1 MKKVKIAF
9 FDAKPYD
16 KEFFSRI
23 NEKYG
28 YEIHFFTPHLTPDT
42 VRLAAGYEVV
52 CIFVNDIVTP
62 PMLDE
67 LYENGTRQLALR
79 SAGYNNVNLQHAYGK
94 IHVTRVPAYSPHAVA
109 EHAVALMMAL
119 NRKTHKAYIR
129 TRENNFTLSGLLG
142 FDMHGKTAGVV
153 GTGKIGKVAIE
164 ILRGFG
170 MKVMAFDVYPDK
182 EFAQKHQVE
191 YVNLETLYRNS
202 DVITLHCPLT
212 PDNVYMIN
220 SDSIDKMKDG
230 VMIINT
236 GRGKLINTQDLIK
249 GLKSKK
255 VGSAGL
261 DVYEEE
267 GDYFFE
273 DFSAEAISDDVLARL
288 TTFPNVIITSHQAF
302 FTKEALESIADTTME
317 NIRLMH
323 DESKYPNEICYQC
336 SEGKCTK
343 KESGKCW

>member
-16 KEFFSRI
+16 KEFFNKI
-23 NEKYG
+23 NEQYG
-28 YEIHFFTPHLTPDT
+28 YEIRYFTPHLTPDT
-42 VRLAAGYEVV
+42 VPLAKGYEVV
-52 CIFVNDIVTP
+52 CAFVNDIITA

-67 LYENGTRQLALR
+67 LYEHGTRQLTLR

-142 FDMHGKTAGVV
+142 FDMYEKTAGVV

-170 MKVMAFDVYPDK
+170 MNILAFDVYPDRK
-182 EFAQKHQVE
+182 FAQEHNVE
-191 YVNLETLYRNS
+191 YVELDELYRKS

-220 SDSIDKMKDG
+220 SQSISKMKDG

-236 GRGKLINTQDLIK
+236 GRGKLINTQDLIG

-255 VGSAGL
+255 VGAAGL

-273 DFSAEAISDDVLARL
+273 DFSAEAIGDDVLARL
-288 TTFPNVIITSHQAF
+288 MTFPNVIITSHQAF
-302 FTKEALESIADTTME
+302 FTREALEGIAKTTME

-323 DESKYPNEICYQC
+323 DEDNYPHEICYRC
-336 SEGKCTK
+336 SEGKCVRQEK
-343 KESGKCW
+343 GKCW